1 MYPQPANLDRIV
13 SRRISVIVAD
23 HNPMVPSDIAS
34 TLSGHPDVDVVDVC
48 SDGKAALGL
57 IQQFIPDIAI
67 IDVGMSELN
76 VLDIMSRI
84 AANGLKTKVV
94 CLITSP
100 VGYDL
105 TGAIATGVQGI
116 LVKGTAPDNIVDCVR
131 DVFHGKRWFPG
142 HLEAAPKRE
151 IGHRRQVKPLIRTL
165 TPRQRQIA
173 LLVCDGL
180 SNKQLGQQLN
190 LTEGTIKVH
199 LHKIYRKLGVRNR
212 TALSTLTIANRASL
226 KPRRGKRSNVT
237 GQMPSGGA
245 D

>member
-13 SRRISVIVAD
+13 SSRISVIVAD
-23 HNPMVPSDIAS
+23 DNSVPSDVAGI
-34 TLSGHPDVDVVDVC
+34 LSDHPDIDVVDVC

-57 IQQFIPDIAI
+57 IQQFIPDIAM
-67 IDVGMSELN
+67 IDVGMSDLN
-76 VLDIMSRI
+76 VLDIMSSI

-94 CLITSP
+94 CLTASP

-105 TGAIATGVQGI
+105 TGAIALGVQGI
-116 LVKGTAPDNIVDCVR
+116 LVKGTAPDSIVDCVR
-131 DVFHGKRWFPG
+131 DVFRGKRWLPG

-151 IGHRRQVKPLIRTL
+151 IGRRRQVKPLIRTL

-180 SNKQLGQQLN
+180 SNKQLGAQLN

-212 TALSTLTIANRASL
+212 TALSTLTIASRASL

-237 GQMPSGGA
+237 SQMP
-245 D
+245 

>member
-1 MYPQPANLDRIV
+1 MHGQPANLDRAAC
-13 SRRISVIVAD
+13 RRISVFVAD
-23 HNPMVPSDIAS
+23 DHPAAPSDIAS
-34 TLSGHPDVDVVDVC
+34 VLGDHPDIDVVDVC
-48 SDGKAALGL
+48 KDGKAALGL
-57 IQQFIPDIAI
+57 IQQFIPDIAM

-76 VLDIMSRI
+76 VLDIVSSI
-84 AANGLKTKVV
+84 AAHGLKTKVV
-94 CLITSP
+94 CLTASP

-105 TGAIATGVQGI
+105 TGAIALGVQGV
-116 LVKGTAPDNIVDCVR
+116 LVKGTTPDNIVDCVR
-131 DVFHGKRWFPG
+131 DVFNGKRWLG
-142 HLEAAPKRE
+142 HLEAAPESKR
-151 IGHRRQVKPLIRTL
+151 GHGRQVKPLIRTL

-212 TALSTLTIANRASL
+212 TALSTLTIASRASL

-237 GQMPSGGA
+237 SQMPAGGA

>member
-13 SRRISVIVAD
+13 SQRISVIVAD
-23 HNPMVPSDIAS
+23 HNPMVPSYIAS
-34 TLSGHPDVDVVDVC
+34 ILSGRPDVDVVDVC

-76 VLDIMSRI
+76 VLDIMSSI

-94 CLITSP
+94 CLATSL

-105 TGAIATGVQGI
+105 TGAIAMGVQGI

-131 DVFHGKRWFPG
+131 DVFHGKRWLG
-142 HLEAAPKRE
+142 QIEAAPERE
-151 IGHRRQVKPLIRTL
+151 TGHRPVKPLIRTL

-180 SNKQLGQQLN
+180 SNKQLGEQLN

-212 TALSTLTIANRASL
+212 TALSTLTIASRAFL

-237 GQMPSGGA
+237 GQMPSGRA